1 MRHRTNAAPYQCGT
15 ARGRYVIGGD
25 SVTRSKTSRRLEML
39 FGRLDM
45 LSAIART
52 FHNVLLTAIGLLTIA
67 VIVTAL

>member
-1 MRHRTNAAPYQCGT
+1 
-15 ARGRYVIGGD
+15 
-25 SVTRSKTSRRLEML
+25 ML